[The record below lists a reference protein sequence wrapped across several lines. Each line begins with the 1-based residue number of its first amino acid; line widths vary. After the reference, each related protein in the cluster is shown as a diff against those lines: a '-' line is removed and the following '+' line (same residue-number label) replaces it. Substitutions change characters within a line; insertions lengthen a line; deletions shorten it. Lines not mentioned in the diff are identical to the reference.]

1 LGLVSFG
8 VVGVY
13 TLAAAHDVTA
23 LAAALAGETVYLV
36 TVPASS
42 FYRRLV
48 DRREKQRLM
57 KLRDQQREASIK
69 LFDPR
74 EREAVEYLR
83 WMKNQIY
90 SNYKKFTN
98 AKQIP
103 SNILSLDQRWED
115 FVDLLDV
122 YRRRK
127 HHLRSINRQA
137 VQNQLVQAE
146 RAVEAAR
153 DDRERRIQQS
163 NVEILNIEKHKNYLR
178 SLFGAEEVNLKLTN
192 DAKVDIEVIDKA
204 AKDLNFISYKL
215 KETELLLGHDSRAR
229 PITADMKKCP
239 HLLVTGLSGQGKT
252 GLLKCIIRNLTNAD
266 IVLCNGFIEDFE
278 GYRIPKLLGEKNI
291 LIFLKNILEKPY
303 KRERPFYIIIEE
315 LATIKDKELNNVI
328 KELLCIARHYN
339 IYVIGIIQIA
349 TKEELKFKSYFNSRC
364 SFKQLDES
372 SYKVALGC
380 NVDGELSNREFYFY
394 SDNLYKG
401 RTYSLTQ

>member
-1 LGLVSFG
+1 MPEFPKIDLKYLKEAFKEPLNFWGLASFA
-8 VVGVY
+8 VV
-13 TLAAAHDVTA
+13 AAYAQDVTP
-23 LAAALAGETVYLV
+23 LAAALAAETVYLV

-103 SNILSLDQRWED
+103 SNIQSLDQRWED

-146 RAVEAAR
+146 RAVERSR

-163 NVEILNIEKHKNYLR
+163 NVEILKR
-178 SLFGAEEVNLKLTN
+178 RVAAFQ
-192 DAKVDIEVIDKA
+192 DIERSVKLVEGQLQSIENFFGLVNDQVVTLPTPERVSSLDFEQLSDSIAMTKQMLEETSDTFA
-204 AKDLNFISYKL
+204 ALDSHNREVGKL
-215 KETELLLGHDSRAR
+215 ELLLS
-229 PITADMKKCP
+229 
-239 HLLVTGLSGQGKT
+239 
-252 GLLKCIIRNLTNAD
+252 
-266 IVLCNGFIEDFE
+266 
-278 GYRIPKLLGEKNI
+278 
-291 LIFLKNILEKPY
+291 
-303 KRERPFYIIIEE
+303 
-315 LATIKDKELNNVI
+315 
-328 KELLCIARHYN
+328 
-339 IYVIGIIQIA
+339 
-349 TKEELKFKSYFNSRC
+349 NS
-364 SFKQLDES
+364 SK
-372 SYKVALGC
+372 
-380 NVDGELSNREFYFY
+380 
-394 SDNLYKG
+394 
-401 RTYSLTQ
+401 